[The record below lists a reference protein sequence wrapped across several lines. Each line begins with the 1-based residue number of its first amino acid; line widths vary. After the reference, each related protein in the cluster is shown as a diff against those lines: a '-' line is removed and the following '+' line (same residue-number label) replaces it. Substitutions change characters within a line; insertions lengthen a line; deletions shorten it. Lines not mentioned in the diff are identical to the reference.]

1 MRGAFLGEGAGGVPK
16 VSISYY
22 RIYLEEL
29 IPKLRRFF
37 KERSDVLLAIIF
49 GSSLRRSLVRDLDI
63 AVLLERRLDL
73 MSFCK
78 LIAKLEEL
86 TGVPV
91 DLVPLD
97 EAPPAIVLKALQEGR
112 IIFVRDRRI
121 YSELLKRI
129 TGEIM
134 DLIFKGGRSAC

>member
-37 KERSDVLLAIIF
+37 EERSDVLLAIIF

-73 MSFCK
+73 MSLCK
-78 LIAKLEEL
+78 LIARLEEL

-112 IIFVRDRRI
+112 IIFARDKQI
-121 YSELLKRI
+121 YPELLKRTI
-129 TGEIM
+129 AETT
-134 DLIFKGGRSAC
+134 DVKYKA

>member
-1 MRGAFLGEGAGGVPK
+1 

-37 KERSDVLLAIIF
+37 EERSDVLMAIIF
-49 GSSLRRSLVRDLDI
+49 GSSLKRSLVRDLDI
-63 AVLLERRLDL
+63 AALLERRLDL
-73 MSFCK
+73 MSLCK
-78 LIAKLEEL
+78 LIARLEEL

-91 DLVPLD
+91 DLAPLD

-112 IIFVRDRRI
+112 IIFARDKQI
-121 YSELLKRI
+121 YPELLKRAI
-129 TGEIM
+129 AEATDLEIKNKDM
-134 DLIFKGGRSAC
+134 KRRKDPN

>member
-1 MRGAFLGEGAGGVPK
+1 M
-16 VSISYY
+16 SISYY

-37 KERSDVLLAIIF
+37 EERSDVLLAIIF

-78 LIAKLEEL
+78 LIARLEEL

-91 DLVPLD
+91 DPVPLD

-112 IIFVRDRRI
+112 IIFARDKQI
-121 YSELLKRI
+121 YPELLKRTI
-129 TGEIM
+129 AEIM
-134 DLIFKGGRSAC
+134 DVEFKREIASLTFKE

>member
-16 VSISYY
+16 MSISYY

-37 KERSDVLLAIIF
+37 EERSDVLLAIIF

-73 MSFCK
+73 MSLCK

-86 TGVPV
+86 TGVPA

-112 IIFVRDRRI
+112 IIFARDKQI
-121 YSELLKRI
+121 YPELLKRTI
-129 TGEIM
+129 AEVTDLEIKRF
-134 DLIFKGGRSAC
+134 IR

>member
-16 VSISYY
+16 VSISYH

-37 KERSDVLLAIIF
+37 EERSDVLLAIIF
-49 GSSLRRSLVRDLDI
+49 GSSLRRSLVRNLDI

-73 MSFCK
+73 MSLCK

-97 EAPPAIVLKALQEGR
+97 EAPPAIILKALQEGR
-112 IIFVRDRRI
+112 IIFAKDKQI
-121 YSELLKRI
+121 YPELLKRTI
-129 TGEIM
+129 AETT
-134 DLIFKGGRSAC
+134 DLKLKSRRPAY

>member
-1 MRGAFLGEGAGGVPK
+1 M
-16 VSISYY
+16 SISYY

-37 KERSDVLLAIIF
+37 EERPDVLLAIIF

-97 EAPPAIVLKALQEGR
+97 KAPPMIALKALREGR
-112 IIFVRDRRI
+112 IVFVRGWRI
-121 YSELLKRI
+121 YLELLKGAIAEI
-129 TGEIM
+129 T
-134 DLIFKGGRSAC
+134 DLRFKRLEKDLPTR